1 MTRSPTMN
9 PGTPSASKPINGF
22 QYAFLVRDFLGRPNR
37 TETQGQQNLLRY
49 YASRNK
55 QGQCNPGMKRIEQD
69 TGLCQQ
75 TITDY
80 NNYYKNLGIL
90 GWIRGCGTGGNEGG
104 SGQSNLYQ
112 LNAQKLQELSGKT
125 IPATTPVP
133 VEAKVSATTPFGGAT
148 TPVGVPKYQAQ
159 KNQAQKNQANTN
171 TNLS

>member
-1 MTRSPTMN
+1 MTRTPTMK
-9 PGTPSASKPINGF
+9 PTPASKSP

-55 QGQCNPGMKRIEQD
+55 HGQCNPGMNRIEQD

-75 TITDY
+75 TITEY

-90 GWIRGCGTGGNEGG
+90 GWVRGCGTGDG

-112 LNAQKLQELSGKT
+112 LNAKKLQELSGKV
-125 IPATTPVP
+125 ISATTPVP
-133 VEAKVSATTPFGGAT
+133 VEAK
-148 TPVGVPKYQAQ
+148 
-159 KNQAQKNQANTN
+159 
-171 TNLS
+171 